1 MSEATAKEVLT
12 LLDVRLRRVTTLKDL
27 PRENGSWLVDT
38 LDGERVVLRRYHD
51 QSTAEDLAYEHAVL
65 RHLSKA
71 DWVVPA
77 PIGDLLRHE
86 GLLYCLTRYVPG
98 AAVRGEPPE
107 QRRRRGRDLA
117 RLDVALRELNERLG
131 QRPGWRTQHTDT
143 SVHADI
149 DWRACLDGF
158 AAEEPRL
165 AEWATEAAAEARA
178 ALAAIGAEALPLTI
192 VHGDFA
198 EWNVHYIDGQLTGVV
213 DFGLTH
219 LDSRPYELAIART
232 YRSPATIDAYAEE
245 LARSGWPLSALERE
259 AIGPVNHAF
268 RVDMVA
274 WQLHQGR
281 RTGVYDMAMIERQ
294 LQRTGVAPRS
304 VVSPRSA
311 DSP

>member
-1 MSEATAKEVLT
+1 MVKEVLI
-12 LLDVRLRRVTTLKDL
+12 LLNLGVRQVRTLKDL
-27 PRENGSWLVDT
+27 PSENGSWLVDT
-38 LDGERVVLRRYHD
+38 LDGVRVVLRRYHD

-65 RHLSKA
+65 RHLSSIG
-71 DWVVPA
+71 WVVPV
-77 PIGDLLRHE
+77 PIGGLVCHE

-98 AAVRGEPPE
+98 AAVRGETPE

-117 RLDVALRELNERLG
+117 RLDLALRDLNEHLG
-131 QRPGWRTQHTDT
+131 QRPGWQPQHRHA

-149 DWRACLDGF
+149 DWLACLDAF
-158 AAEEPRL
+158 SAEEPRL
-165 AEWATEAAAEARA
+165 AQWTAEAAAQAQA

-198 EWNVHYIDGQLTGVV
+198 NWNVHYLDGQFTGVV

-232 YRSPATIDAYAEE
+232 YRSPETIDAYAEE
-245 LARSGWPLSALERE
+245 LARSGWPLSGLERE

-274 WQLHQGR
+274 WELQQGR
-281 RTGVYDMAMIERQ
+281 RTGVYDTAMIERQ
-294 LQRTGVAPRS
+294 LQRTGVVPA
-304 VVSPRSA
+304 
-311 DSP
+311 